1 MNLTTTP
8 INNHYFI
15 AIFKEVVESK
25 IEDPLGCLARL
36 IKSQSRSYKL
46 RVNQALYSSP
56 TRIRI
61 SECLNT
67 LREAVWKSI

>member
-25 IEDPLGCLARL
+25 IDPLGCLARL
-36 IKSQSRSYKL
+36 IKFQSRSYKL
-46 RVNQALYSSP
+46 RVNQALYSPP
-56 TRIRI
+56 TRIRV